1 MSRAEVKALQQVA
14 FDQLGSAVIAAPLI
28 TAKPA
33 PAARC
38 AAR

>member
-1 MSRAEVKALQQVA
+1 VKALQQVA
-14 FDQLGSAVIAAPLI
+14 FDEVAATVTAAPKG

-38 AAR
+38 ASR